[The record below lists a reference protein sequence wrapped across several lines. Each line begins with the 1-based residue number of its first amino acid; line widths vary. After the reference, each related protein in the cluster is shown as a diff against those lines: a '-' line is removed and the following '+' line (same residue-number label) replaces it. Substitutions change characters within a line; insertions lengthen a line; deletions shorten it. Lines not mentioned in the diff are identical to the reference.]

1 MLVNEQIW
9 LQELGKGE
17 ANAYR
22 ELFRLFYARLGN
34 LAFHFVEE
42 RAVAEDIVQDI
53 LYELWTKKL
62 HFENFISLKVYLYRM
77 VRSRCLDILKHRKVE
92 KKYFQELR
100 HKEDSEFFLHQ
111 FLEDELYILLKKAIS
126 SLPCPLR
133 RIFELV
139 LDGCDNTEI
148 AGMLHLSVDAVKS
161 HKKRGKKI
169 LQEKLKG
176 FILLYA
182 LFSR

>member
-17 ANAYR
+17 DNAYR

-100 HKEDSEFFLHQ
+100 HKEDS
-111 FLEDELYILLKKAIS
+111 
-126 SLPCPLR
+126 
-133 RIFELV
+133 
-139 LDGCDNTEI
+139 
-148 AGMLHLSVDAVKS
+148 
-161 HKKRGKKI
+161 
-169 LQEKLKG
+169 
-176 FILLYA
+176 
-182 LFSR
+182 